1 MSWPLATLAA
11 FVGFSAL
18 IMLHELGHFAAA
30 KAVGMRVEKFS
41 LFFGPM
47 LVKWRRGE
55 TVYGVGPIPL
65 GGYVRIS
72 GMNPREELAPEVA
85 PRAYYAQPV
94 WKRIVVIAAGPFM
107 SILTAFV
114 LLWGVF
120 AVNGT
125 AQVTSTVGTIEPAWP
140 AAGVLK
146 PGDKILAVDGHRGD
160 FQALATLVARH
171 KCAGGAPVDGCNA
184 ATPAMLTIQR
194 GAKRMT
200 VSVTPRY
207 DSAQKR
213 TRVGFSYRQVPHHYG
228 AAGAAGQS
236 LSTMG
241 EVVTKTGSTFAGIFT
256 SPEKRKQVSSV
267 VGAYET
273 TRKSFELS
281 TAQALFLLGV
291 VSLSLGIIN
300 LFPFL
305 PLDGGHIF
313 FAIAEKLRGRA
324 IPFAV
329 MERASVI
336 GIVLVM
342 FVFII
347 GFTNDIDRLTGRG
360 FGVP

>member
-1 MSWPLATLAA
+1 MSWLLAA
-11 FVGFSAL
+11 AGFAAL

-55 TVYGVGPIPL
+55 TVYGIGPIPA

-72 GMNPREELAPEVA
+72 GMNPREELPPEVA

-94 WKRIVVIAAGPFM
+94 WKRVVVIAAGPFM

-125 AQVTSTVGTIEPAWP
+125 AQITSTVGTIEPAWP

-146 PGDKILAVDGHRGD
+146 PGDRILAVDGQRGD
-160 FQALATLVARH
+160 FQKLAALVARH

-184 ATPAMLTIQR
+184 ATPAKLTIER
-194 GAKRMT
+194 GGRQMT

-207 DSAQKR
+207 DAGQKR
-213 TRVGFSYRQVPHHYG
+213 TRVGFSYRETQRHYG
-228 AAGAAGQS
+228 VGGAADKS

-241 EVVTKTGSTFAGIFT
+241 LVVTKTASTFAGIFT
-256 SPEKRKQVSSV
+256 SAEKRKQVGSV
-267 VGAYET
+267 VGAYEQ
-273 TRKSFELS
+273 TRQSFELS
-281 TAQALFLLGV
+281 TAQALFFLGV
-291 VSLSLGIIN
+291 ISLSLGIIN

-324 IPFAV
+324 IPFAA

-347 GFTNDIDRLTGRG
+347 GLSNDIDRLTGRG